1 LQFVAGSW
9 TQTATKRMTDATQQ
23 IAYHI
28 LAYLAENPDAQDTLK
43 GISEWWL
50 SERPDRPNAA
60 AVERAVAGLVG
71 GGLVVA
77 SAREGAQTYYKVNRR
92 RLKEIAALLAR
103 EGGGPED

>member
-1 LQFVAGSW
+1 
-9 TQTATKRMTDATQQ
+9 MTDATRQ

-28 LAYLAENPDAQDTLK
+28 LSYFAENPDAQDTLK

-50 SERPDRPNAA
+50 SERPGRPNAA
-60 AVERAVAGLVG
+60 AVEEAVASLVA

-92 RLKEIAALLAR
+92 RLPEIKLLLAQFSR
-103 EGGGPED
+103 PDAPVD